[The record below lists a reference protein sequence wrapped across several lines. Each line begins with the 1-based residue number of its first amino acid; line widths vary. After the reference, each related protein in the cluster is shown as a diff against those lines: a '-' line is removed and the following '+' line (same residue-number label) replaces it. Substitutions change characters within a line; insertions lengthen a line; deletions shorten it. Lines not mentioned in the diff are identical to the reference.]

1 MMEKITYSFQITID
15 DSNGFNSS
23 FLKFFQNFVLF
34 EVLLLSQI
42 LKIPTEEEQCQRFV
56 GSIS

>member
-23 FLKFFQNFVLF
+23 FSIFFQNFVLF

-42 LKIPTEEEQCQRFV
+42 LKIPTEKEQCQRFV